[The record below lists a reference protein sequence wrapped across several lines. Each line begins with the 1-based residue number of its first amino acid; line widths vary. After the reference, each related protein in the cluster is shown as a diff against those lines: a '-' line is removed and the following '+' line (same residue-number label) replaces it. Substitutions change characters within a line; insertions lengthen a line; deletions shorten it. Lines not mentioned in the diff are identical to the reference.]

1 MPTYTYSCEDCDEK
15 FELFRYIKDYED
27 HPSCPV
33 CDGSNTSRSYVDDAL
48 TQSASVKKMDSEL
61 KTIGDLAMRNS
72 ERMSDDQKSELYQK
86 HNSYKEDKIETK
98 PLPKGMSYM
107 KKPPKPIWPGSKN
120 LKKKR
125 RPKHG

>member
-1 MPTYTYSCEDCDEK
+1 MPTYTYSCEDCSKK
-15 FELFRYIKDYED
+15 FEIFLRIKDYTD
-27 HPSCPV
+27 RPNCSMC
-33 CDGSNTSRSYVDDAL
+33 GGLRTSRSYVDDAL

-72 ERMSDDQKSELYQK
+72 ERMSDDQKSELYHK

-98 PLPKGMSYM
+98 PLPNGMSYM

-125 RPKHG
+125 RSKHG